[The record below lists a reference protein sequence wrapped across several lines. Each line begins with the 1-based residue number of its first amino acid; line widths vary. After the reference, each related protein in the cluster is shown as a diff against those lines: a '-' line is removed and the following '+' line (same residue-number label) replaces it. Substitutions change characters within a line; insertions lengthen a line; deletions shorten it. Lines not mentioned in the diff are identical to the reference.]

1 MSATRIPLNFFGM
14 PFGLAG
20 LGGGWLTMADYGQV
34 PKAVGD
40 VLLALAALVWLIL
53 VVGYLRYVLSD
64 RSAFVRDLLDP
75 IAAPF
80 ASLIVV
86 TPMLLAAEGLYPHSA
101 GAGRALTD
109 VFLVL
114 TVLLG
119 AWVTGQWIYG
129 PVELDKFHPGYF
141 LPTVAGGLLASAT
154 AAEVGQRL
162 LAEVMF
168 GYGMICW
175 LVLGS
180 IILGRLLMRPLLP
193 PPLLPTLAIEIAPA
207 AVATLAYF
215 ALHGDRIDPVVA
227 FLAGYGMLM
236 VLAQMRMLPAYLRL
250 PFMPST
256 WAFTF
261 SWAAVATAGI
271 HWLDAIRPSGFRVYE
286 YLVLAAITA
295 LIGGIAVRTL
305 VAIGRGQLL
314 PRPPAASAP
323 PAAEVPASSSAL
335 AEPRA

>member
-14 PFGLAG
+14 PFGLVGLAG
-20 LGGGWLTMADYGQV
+20 SWLAMAEYGSA
-34 PKAVGD
+34 PKAVGN
-40 VLLALAALVWLIL
+40 VLLILTALVWLIL
-53 VVGYLRYVLSD
+53 VAGYLRYLLAD
-64 RSAFVRDLLDP
+64 RSNFARDLLDP

-80 ASLIVV
+80 ASLILIA
-86 TPMLLAAEGLYPHSA
+86 PMLLGAEGLHPHA
-101 GAGRALTD
+101 PTAGRIVTD
-109 VFLVL
+109 VFLGL
-114 TVLLG
+114 IVLLG
-119 AWVTGQWIYG
+119 AWFTGQWIYA

-141 LPTVAGGLLASAT
+141 LPTVAGGLLASAC

-162 LAEVMF
+162 LAEMMF
-168 GYGMICW
+168 GYGMVCW

-215 ALHGDRIDPVVA
+215 ALHGDHVDPVVA
-227 FLAGYGMLM
+227 FLAGYGILM
-236 VLAQMRMLPAYLRL
+236 VLAQLRMLPAYLRL

-261 SWAAVATAGI
+261 SWAAVATAAI
-271 HWLDAIRPSGFRVYE
+271 HWLEITRPTGYRVYE

-295 LIGGIAVRTL
+295 LIGGIALRTL
-305 VAIGRGQLL
+305 VAVGRGQLL
-314 PRPPAASAP
+314 PKPAAPAP
-323 PAAEVPASSSAL
+323 APAPAKTEAEAL
-335 AEPRA
+335 AG

>member
-1 MSATRIPLNFFGM
+1 MTMSAIRVPLNFFGM
-14 PFGLAG
+14 PFGLVG
-20 LGGGWLTMADYGQV
+20 LGGSWLTMADYGWA

-40 VLLALAALVWLIL
+40 VLLAAAALVWLVL
-53 VVGYLRYVLSD
+53 VVGYLRYVLSE

-75 IAAPF
+75 VAAPF
-80 ASLIVV
+80 VSLILI
-86 TPMLLAAEGLYPHSA
+86 TPMLLAAEGLYPRA
-101 GAGRALTD
+101 PGAGRVLLD

-119 AWVTGQWIYG
+119 AWFTGQWIYG

-162 LAEVMF
+162 LAQVML
-168 GYGMICW
+168 GYGVICW
-175 LVLGS
+175 FVLGS

-193 PPLLPTLAIEIAPA
+193 PPLLPTLAIEVAPA
-207 AVATLAYF
+207 AVASLAYF
-215 ALHGDRIDPVVA
+215 ALHGDHMDPVVA
-227 FLAGYGMLM
+227 FLAGYGLLM
-236 VLAQMRMLPAYLRL
+236 VLAQFRLLPAYLRL

-271 HWLDAIRPSGFRVYE
+271 HWLNITKPSGYRVYE

-295 LIGGIAVRTL
+295 LIGAIAVRTL

-314 PRPPAASAP
+314 PKPAPVARAQATEVSPP
-323 PAAEVPASSSAL
+323 SSVG
-335 AEPRA
+335 